1 NITPFPA
8 FPHPKA
14 MEEGDFCHSE
24 WLLAWL
30 QYLHN
35 QPDVFSITQARSTH
49 HRLWRNGRV
58 QMNQSRNITPFPAFP
73 HPKAMGEGDFFKQS
87 TFPIDVVGETALYR
101 RNEGGD
107 GKYDLELSGFSNL
120 PE

>member
-1 NITPFPA
+1 
-8 FPHPKA
+8 

-30 QYLHN
+30 QYLHTR
-35 QPDVFSITQARSTH
+35 PDVFSH
-49 HRLWRNGRV
+49 HASAVNPPPHAAKRALPND
-58 QMNQSRNITPFPAFP
+58 SFRNITPFPAFP

>member
-1 NITPFPA
+1 MF
-8 FPHPKA
+8 
-14 MEEGDFCHSE
+14 
-24 WLLAWL
+24 
-30 QYLHN
+30 
-35 QPDVFSITQARSTH
+35 FSITQARSTH

>member
-1 NITPFPA
+1 
-8 FPHPKA
+8 
-14 MEEGDFCHSE
+14 
-24 WLLAWL
+24 
-30 QYLHN
+30 
-35 QPDVFSITQARSTH
+35 
-49 HRLWRNGRV
+49 
-58 QMNQSRNITPFPAFP
+58 
-73 HPKAMGEGDFFKQS
+73 MGEGDFFKQS